1 MNVTFSKKRL
11 FHFSGISLT
20 TFFIRR
26 IFAGCFVTD
35 SILLFTIHSYYLFM
49 ILKNV
54 YTCQVSRETYVLEH
68 FLEFIGYINSLITD
82 VSLLQDIQYKVKAVY
97 AKNMK
102 LH

>member
-1 MNVTFSKKRL
+1 
-11 FHFSGISLT
+11 
-20 TFFIRR
+20 
-26 IFAGCFVTD
+26 
-35 SILLFTIHSYYLFM
+35 M